1 MSRWM
6 AALLCCALATPVR
19 ADDAGER
26 VVEDRVEAP
35 VEAPVEEPVEG
46 RALEEPDGS
55 ESPRRPR
62 VRVSFEDRGRLVA
75 PLLAELAALGVDV
88 VRDASTAATTPT
100 SSVPQ
105 GIDGWVRV
113 LESGPSRFVVEVW
126 FVGALP
132 EHVATIEA
140 DDDAPAAVALRTVEL
155 LRAVLVG
162 ARAFHPRP
170 PLPTP
175 VAAPELT
182 PLESPREPSPARPSR
197 VDLGIALGAGL
208 GASPG
213 GGIVPLATLGISV
226 RLRAPVELAIWGGLP
241 LAEDH
246 SRVPE
251 GRVDVRVAPIDLSVR
266 FAPRF
271 GRAGLTLGAALGV
284 AITRVVGSTTD
295 EALLGRT
302 HRTPLA
308 TVSAVLGGHV
318 SLGETLELIAETR
331 VGRVFSELDVRAG
344 ERVVRTWAVWVQA
357 MLALRIR
364 LHH

>member
-6 AALLCCALATPVR
+6 TALMCCALVTPVR
-19 ADDAGER
+19 ADDAVDEPA
-26 VVEDRVEAP
+26 VEAAE
-35 VEAPVEEPVEG
+35 V
-46 RALEEPDGS
+46 RA
-55 ESPRRPR
+55 ESPEAAESTRRPR
-62 VRVSFEDRGRLVA
+62 VRVSFEERGTLIA

-88 VRDASTAATTPT
+88 VQDTVTSTPT
-100 SSVPQ
+100 PSPAPTSTVARDVD
-105 GIDGWVRV
+105 GTIDGWVRISA
-113 LESGPSRFVVEVW
+113 SGPSRFVVEVW
-126 FVGALP
+126 FVGTRP

-140 DDDAPAAVALRTVEL
+140 DDEAPAAVALRTVEL

-162 ARAFHPRP
+162 ARAFHRAP
-170 PLPTP
+170 PPP
-175 VAAPELT
+175 PPPAAAPE
-182 PLESPREPSPARPSR
+182 PRPVDPPREPSTLPSSR
-197 VDLGIALGAGL
+197 ADLGLALGGGL

-226 RLRAPVELAIWGGLP
+226 RLRAPLEIAIWGGIP

-246 SRVPE
+246 ARVPE

-271 GRAGLTLGAALGV
+271 GRVGLTLGASLGV
-284 AITRVVGSTTD
+284 AITRVVGRTTD

-308 TVSAVLGGHV
+308 TLSGVLGGHV

-331 VGRVFSELDVRAG
+331 VGRAFSALDVRAG
-344 ERVVRTWAVWVQA
+344 ERVVRTWATWVHA

-364 LHH
+364 LNQ